1 MCHCERSEAISLTL
15 TRLLRFARNDE
26 QLKMIDNKFLT
37 DRFVHQFGGT
47 PERIVRAPG
56 RVNLIGE
63 HTDYNDGFVLP
74 MAVNYDVRIAM
85 RARPDRMVQLYSVDF
100 DMPDSFALD
109 DIVKAREGA
118 GWSNYVRGV
127 AQILQ
132 REGYILGGMDAA
144 ISGDIPRAAGLSSS
158 AALELASIT
167 AWRLENRLNIGPV
180 RAALIGQRAENQ
192 FVGVRCGIM
201 DQFISSLGKEGH
213 ALLID
218 CRSLDYKPV
227 PLPAGIAI
235 VVTDSGIKR
244 GLVDSAY
251 NERRA
256 QCEEAARLLGVK
268 ALRDVSVEM
277 FEENKHKLSLVTMKR
292 ARHVVTEDQRTWDS
306 AAALERGD
314 VETFGKLMNES
325 HASMRDDF
333 ENSTPDMD
341 VLVKIQQETP
351 GCYGARMT
359 GGGFGGCSVAL
370 VRNDAVYGLEQ
381 TILTQYPARTGR
393 KPQVYICHASQG
405 AGLA

>member
-1 MCHCERSEAISLTL
+1 
-15 TRLLRFARNDE
+15 
-26 QLKMIDNKFLT
+26 MIDNQFIT
-37 DRFVHQFGGT
+37 DQFTRHFDGA

-74 MAVNYDVRIAM
+74 MAVNYDIRIAT
-85 RARPDRMVQLYSVDF
+85 RARLDRIVRLYSVDF
-100 DMPDSFALD
+100 DLMDSFSLD
-109 DIVKAREGA
+109 DIIPARAGY

-127 AQILQ
+127 AVIMQ
-132 REGYILGGMDAA
+132 RERSKLGGMDAVFA
-144 ISGDIPRAAGLSSS
+144 GDIPRAAGLSSS

-167 AWRLENRLNIGPV
+167 AWRFQNALSIDPV
-180 RAALIGQRAENQ
+180 SAALIGQRAENE

-201 DQFISSLGKEGH
+201 DQFISSLGQAGH

-227 PLPAGIAI
+227 SLPPGVAV
-235 VVTDSGIKR
+235 VVTASGIQR

-256 QCEEAARLLGVK
+256 QCEEAARLLGVA

-277 FEENKHKLSLVTMKR
+277 FNARQGHLPPVTLKR
-292 ARHVVTEDQRTWDS
+292 ARHAVTEDQRTLDS
-306 AAALERGD
+306 VAALERGD
-314 VETFGKLMNES
+314 IAAFGRLMNES

-341 VLVKIQQETP
+341 VLVEIQQQTE
-351 GCYGARMT
+351 GVYGARMT

-370 VRNDAVYGLEQ
+370 VQNDAVQSLEQ
-381 TILTQYPARTGR
+381 AIRTQYPARTGR
-393 KPQVYICHASQG
+393 KPEVYICHASEG